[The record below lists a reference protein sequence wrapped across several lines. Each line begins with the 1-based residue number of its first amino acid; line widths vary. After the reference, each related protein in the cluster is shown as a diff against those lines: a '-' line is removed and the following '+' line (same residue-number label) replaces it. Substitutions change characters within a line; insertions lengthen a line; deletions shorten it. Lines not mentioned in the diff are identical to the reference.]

1 MQVTK
6 ESMISRDARREHGIY
21 LGEMVWALIF
31 AALNKV
37 AYLYPRGRAD
47 VLPVGL

>member
-1 MQVTK
+1 
-6 ESMISRDARREHGIY
+6 MISRDARREHGIY

-37 AYLYPRGRAD
+37 AYLYPRGLSGRLCPS
-47 VLPVGL
+47 VF